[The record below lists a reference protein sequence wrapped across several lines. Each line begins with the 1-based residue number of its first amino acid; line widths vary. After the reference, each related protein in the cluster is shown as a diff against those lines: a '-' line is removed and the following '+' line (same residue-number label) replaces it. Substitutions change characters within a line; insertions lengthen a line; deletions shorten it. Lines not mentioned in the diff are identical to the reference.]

1 MPLREGSF
9 RIAAVNECRK
19 KLHRT
24 GCSEC
29 DKMITMPHLS
39 SGDHVFHQ
47 VMISVVIPTEGVEQP
62 VVATLAALV
71 PGAAAGIIRD
81 VVLVDRS
88 QTDTIE
94 RVADVAGCN
103 FLKFEGSRAAALAAG
118 AEQSRSPWLLFLLP
132 GAVLDSGWIDE
143 TSQFIQSVS
152 LSGRQRAGIFRYARP
167 PYEDATVRDGVKSLA
182 RFIAGPSTDQGL
194 LISRDHYE
202 RVGGY
207 APAARRAEAKLISK
221 LGRTGRAV
229 LRTRIFVAA

>member
-1 MPLREGSF
+1 
-9 RIAAVNECRK
+9 
-19 KLHRT
+19 
-24 GCSEC
+24 
-29 DKMITMPHLS
+29 MITMPHLS

-71 PGAAAGIIRD
+71 PGAATGIIRD

-103 FLKFEGSRAAALAAG
+103 FLKFDGSRAAALAAG
-118 AEQSRSPWLLFLLP
+118 AQQSRSPWLLFLLP

-143 TSQFIQSVS
+143 TSQFIQNVS
-152 LSGRQRAGIFRYARP
+152 LSGRQRAGIFRYARS

-182 RFIAGPSTDQGL
+182 RFISGPSPDQGL

-207 APAARRAEAKLISK
+207 APATRRAEAKLISK
-221 LGRTGRAV
+221 IGRAGRAV